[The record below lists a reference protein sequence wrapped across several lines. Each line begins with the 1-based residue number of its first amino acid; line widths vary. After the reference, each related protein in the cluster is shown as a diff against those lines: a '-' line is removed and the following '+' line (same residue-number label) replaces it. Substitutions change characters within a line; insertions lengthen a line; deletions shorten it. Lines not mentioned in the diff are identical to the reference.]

1 MTLEEFDEAL
11 LKWGSN
17 LDNWPLAECNAA
29 RALVDTD
36 ADARTLLEEMT
47 SFETGL
53 GTAMAVDVNA
63 GIVAARIQAAI
74 HDQAENTRLLSLLP
88 LWRMLGFGS
97 LAGFGGAAAAM
108 IYPAGVNSGVFLVMA
123 LGGGGF

>member
-17 LDNWPLAECNAA
+17 LDNWPLAECNAGQ
-29 RALVDTD
+29 ALVDTN

-74 HDQAENTRLLSLLP
+74 HDQAESTRLLSLLP
-88 LWRMLGFGS
+88 LGRMLGFGL

-108 IYPAGVNSGVFLVMA
+108 ILPAGVYSGVFLVMA

>member
-1 MTLEEFDEAL
+1 MTLEEFDVAL

-17 LDNWPLAECNAA
+17 LDNWPLAKCNAA
-29 RALVDTD
+29 QALMNTN
-36 ADARTLLEEMT
+36 ADARTLMDEMT

-63 GIVAARIQAAI
+63 SIVASRIQAAI
-74 HDQAENTRLLSLLP
+74 HDQAESTRLLLLLP
-88 LWRMLGFGS
+88 LWRMLGFGL

-108 IYPAGVNSGVFLVMA
+108 ILPAGVY
-123 LGGGGF
+123 

>member
-17 LDNWPLAECNAA
+17 LDNWPLAECNAGQ
-29 RALVDTD
+29 ALVDTN

-63 GIVAARIQAAI
+63 GIVAARIQAAVR
-74 HDQAENTRLLSLLP
+74 DRADSADLLALLP
-88 LWRMLGFGS
+88 LWRILGFGS
-97 LAGFGGAAAAM
+97 LAGIGGAAAAM
-108 IYPAGVNSGVFLVMA
+108 ILPAGINSGVFLTMA

>member
-29 RALVDTD
+29 RGLVDTN

-63 GIVAARIQAAI
+63 RIVAARIQAAI
-74 HDQAENTRLLSLLP
+74 HDQAESTRLLSLLP

-108 IYPAGVNSGVFLVMA
+108 ILPAGVNSGVFLVMA
-123 LGGGGF
+123 LSGGGF

>member
-17 LDNWPLAECNAA
+17 LDNWPLAECNAGQ
-29 RALVDTD
+29 ALVDTN
-36 ADARTLLEEMT
+36 AEARTLLEEMT

-74 HDQAENTRLLSLLP
+74 HDQAESTRLLSLLP

-108 IYPAGVNSGVFLVMA
+108 ILPAGVNSGMFLVMA